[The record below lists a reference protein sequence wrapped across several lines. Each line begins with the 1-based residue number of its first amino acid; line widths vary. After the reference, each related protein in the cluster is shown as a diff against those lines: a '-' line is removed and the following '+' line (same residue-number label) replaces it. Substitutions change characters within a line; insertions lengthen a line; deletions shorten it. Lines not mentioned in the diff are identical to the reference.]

1 MKPME
6 NPVLKTPKTEAG
18 DDSAGL
24 ERVLAG
30 WLAAYQGRWQS
41 DPNRHEQTL
50 SPIAKRRNTHQ
61 KHTQNSMRVNP
72 KHGTSTAKQCFFF
85 LSFSFGQKF
94 FLGVF

>member
-50 SPIAKRRNTHQ
+50 S
-61 KHTQNSMRVNP
+61 
-72 KHGTSTAKQCFFF
+72 
-85 LSFSFGQKF
+85 LSFCKEEKHAPKTHAKLSESKP
-94 FLGVF
+94 